1 MYFLHFVGYVY
12 KQDLVEY
19 QDGSFNYLL
28 HNCFSSFLLQKMSHY
43 EECTSVCDYIPLS
56 QSINYRALKS
66 DIGTACA
73 SYTTQTKQRMH
84 AENTNYHQQL

>member
-1 MYFLHFVGYVY
+1 M
-12 KQDLVEY
+12 DLLIIYYTTVSAVSY
-19 QDGSFNYLL
+19 SRKCPIMRNAR
-28 HNCFSSFLLQKMSHY
+28 
-43 EECTSVCDYIPLS
+43 VCDYVPLS

-73 SYTTQTKQRMH
+73 SYTAQTKQRMH